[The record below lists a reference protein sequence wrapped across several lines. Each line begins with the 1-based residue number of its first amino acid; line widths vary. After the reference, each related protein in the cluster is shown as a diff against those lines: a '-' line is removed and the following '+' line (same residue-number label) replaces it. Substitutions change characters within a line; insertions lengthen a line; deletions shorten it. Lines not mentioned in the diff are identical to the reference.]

1 MVKVKLEKDQY
12 VGMTETGDPAFNLD
26 IFDRLYKANIIIT
39 KRLTDKLIDKLVE
52 NRDKIILHCTVTG
65 FGQTKIEPMVPDKE
79 TTFKKIVQL
88 IKKGFPINQ
97 IVLRVDPVIP
107 TQKGI
112 NTAISV
118 IELFKD
124 LGIKRVRIS
133 FLDMY
138 KHTKERFSKNDIPL
152 PYNSFHASLGIRKYA
167 MCFFKDL
174 ADKYNFDLEVCG
186 EPDIESIPCLSQ
198 KDIDILG
205 LNNKI
210 TLIGSAEQRS
220 SCGCAGNKI
229 QLIKGGFTQKCDNGC
244 LYCYIKD
251 K

>member
-1 MVKVKLEKDQY
+1 MAKVKLDKEQY

-39 KRLTDKLIDKLVE
+39 KRLNYKLVDKLIE
-52 NRDKIILHCTVTG
+52 NKDKIILHCTVTG
-65 FGQTKIEPMVPDKE
+65 MGRSKIEPMVPYKE
-79 TTFKKIVQL
+79 TTHKKLSEL
-88 IKKGFPINQ
+88 IDRGFPVEQ
-97 IVLRVDPVIP
+97 IVLRIDPVIP
-107 TQKGI
+107 TEKGI
-112 NTAISV
+112 KTAPSV

-138 KHTKERFSKNDIPL
+138 KHTKERFSENNIPL
-152 PYNSFHASLGIRKYA
+152 PYKSFHASLGIRLYSLQI
-167 MCFFKDL
+167 FKDL
-174 ADKYNFDLEVCG
+174 AEKYNFDLEVCG

-205 LNNKI
+205 LTDEI

-229 QLIKGGFTQKCDNGC
+229 QLIKGGFTQKCGNGC